1 MIKVLEAMEIII
13 VYSMEIPI
21 NLFFMKKI
29 TGAILIFQA
38 QYT

>member
-1 MIKVLEAMEIII
+1 MQGLMEII

-21 NLFFMKKI
+21 SLFFMKKI
-29 TGAILIFQA
+29 TGAILISQA